1 LQFRALM
8 KATSFLLKVAV
19 FATLWLLMKLVDR
32 L

>member
-1 LQFRALM
+1 M